1 MSSSHQEDLDLL
13 LSLQDRVLETPPG
26 SPSNHHPLSPGYL
39 SDDGSPRGKRQADL
53 SVFRDAVQDC
63 LDYEPKPVE
72 KAGKKLNV
80 SKNNEANVE
89 KYSGLRI
96 RNQSVT
102 PSELSE
108 RFSDIRFVRLPTIKN
123 LLMGD
128 TLMGS
133 WATVGVLI
141 EKGSPKTSSV
151 GKSYCIWKI
160 GSLDESSVSLFL
172 FGDAY
177 QQNCK
182 EQAGTVFAL
191 FNCTV
196 RKDNEGAGFSFS
208 VFSANQILK
217 MGTSIDYGVCKG
229 KRKDGL
235 ACTLVINKRQ
245 GIYCRYHK
253 SKASERFSTVRT
265 ELKGGNLR
273 TAFRDPLK
281 SRGIYLVD
289 PLADKTNLKKPTPP
303 VKLLSVEALK
313 RALSNAD
320 KVTTNSHSQGIRF
333 LNEITGKLGSKNSDK
348 VSATIN
354 QKINSSEKRKSST
367 IKLDPSMVT
376 KNRPDLKRKK
386 TEQGLA
392 SADKAKQGTTK
403 MIELDLFDSDE
414 EL

>member
-1 MSSSHQEDLDLL
+1 MF
-13 LSLQDRVLETPPG
+13 
-26 SPSNHHPLSPGYL
+26 Y
-39 SDDGSPRGKRQADL
+39 
-53 SVFRDAVQDC
+53 VQC
-63 LDYEPKPVE
+63 I
-72 KAGKKLNV
+72 NFCF
-80 SKNNEANVE
+80 
-89 KYSGLRI
+89 

-102 PSELSE
+102 ALELSE
-108 RFSDIRFVRLPTIKN
+108 RFSEIRFVRLPTIKN

-128 TLMGS
+128 TLRGC

-151 GKSYCIWKI
+151 GKSYCIWKF
-160 GSLDESSVSLFL
+160 GSLDESSISLFL

-191 FNCTV
+191 LNCTV
-196 RKDNEGAGFSFS
+196 RKDTVGTGFSLS

-235 ACTLVINKRQ
+235 PCTLVINKRQ
-245 GIYCRYHK
+245 GMYCRYHN

-265 ELKGGNLR
+265 ELKGGNLK

-289 PLADKTNLKKPTPP
+289 PLADKTLLKKPTQP

-333 LNEITGKLGSKNSDK
+333 LNEITGKLSSKNSDK
-348 VSATIN
+348 ASATQN
-354 QKINSSEKRKSST
+354 RQVNSSEKRKSST
-367 IKLDPSMVT
+367 KKLDPSTVT
-376 KNRPDLKRKK
+376 KNQPDLKRTK
-386 TEQGLA
+386 TVQGQA
-392 SADKAKQGTTK
+392 SVDKVKQGTTK
-403 MIELDLFDSDE
+403 MIELDIFDSDE
-414 EL
+414 EP

>member
-26 SPSNHHPLSPGYL
+26 SPSNHHSLSPGYL
-39 SDDGSPRGKRQADL
+39 SDDGSPRRKGQADL

-63 LDYEPKPVE
+63 LDYEPKPVV

-80 SKNNEANVE
+80 LKNSTEANVE

-96 RNQSVT
+96 RN
-102 PSELSE
+102 
-108 RFSDIRFVRLPTIKN
+108 

-128 TLMGS
+128 TLMGC

-151 GKSYCIWKI
+151 GKSYCIWKF
-160 GSLDESSVSLFL
+160 GSLDESSISVFL

-196 RKDNEGAGFSFS
+196 RKDNVGTGFSLS

-235 ACTLVINKRQ
+235 PCTLVINKRQ
-245 GIYCRYHK
+245 GMYCRYHN
-253 SKASERFSTVRT
+253 SKTSERFSTVRT
-265 ELKGGNLR
+265 ELKGGNLK

-289 PLADKTNLKKPTPP
+289 PLADKTLLKKPTQP

-333 LNEITGKLGSKNSDK
+333 LNEITGKLSSKNSDK
-348 VSATIN
+348 VSATQN
-354 QKINSSEKRKSST
+354 RQVNSSEKRKSST
-367 IKLDPSMVT
+367 KKLDPSTVT
-376 KNRPDLKRKK
+376 KNQPDLKRKK
-386 TEQGLA
+386 TVQGQA
-392 SADKAKQGTTK
+392 SVDKVKQGTTK
-403 MIELDLFDSDE
+403 MIELDIFDSDE
-414 EL
+414 EP

>member
-1 MSSSHQEDLDLL
+1 
-13 LSLQDRVLETPPG
+13 
-26 SPSNHHPLSPGYL
+26 
-39 SDDGSPRGKRQADL
+39 
-53 SVFRDAVQDC
+53 
-63 LDYEPKPVE
+63 
-72 KAGKKLNV
+72 
-80 SKNNEANVE
+80 
-89 KYSGLRI
+89 
-96 RNQSVT
+96 
-102 PSELSE
+102 
-108 RFSDIRFVRLPTIKN
+108 
-123 LLMGD
+123 MGD
-128 TLMGS
+128 TLMGC

-151 GKSYCIWKI
+151 GKSYCIWKF
-160 GSLDESSVSLFL
+160 GSLDESSISVFL

-196 RKDNEGAGFSFS
+196 RKDNVGTGFSLS

-235 ACTLVINKRQ
+235 PCTLVINKRQ
-245 GIYCRYHK
+245 GMYCRYHN
-253 SKASERFSTVRT
+253 SKTSERFSTVRT
-265 ELKGGNLR
+265 ELKGGNLK

-289 PLADKTNLKKPTPP
+289 PLADKTLLKKPTQP

-333 LNEITGKLGSKNSDK
+333 LNEITGKLSSKNSDK
-348 VSATIN
+348 VSATQN
-354 QKINSSEKRKSST
+354 RQVNSSEKRKSST
-367 IKLDPSMVT
+367 KKLDPSTVT
-376 KNRPDLKRKK
+376 KNQPDLKRKK
-386 TEQGLA
+386 TVQGQA
-392 SADKAKQGTTK
+392 SVDKVKQGTTK
-403 MIELDLFDSDE
+403 MIELDIFDSDE
-414 EL
+414 EP